1 MGLET
6 RSGLYQHNQGGIKL
20 VRRLLR
26 CRRFQFVR
34 KHREINT
41 GASKGRGSGCS
52 LTGPG
57 EPGRAGPVPCLRA
70 GGDDDRRGGHDGTV
84 CLRGSGL
91 YHAVCTW
98 GNHAH
103 DERGEG
109 GDSPRSQWD
118 AGGARTCAG
127 PASRS
132 CACALPLAEG
142 G

>member
-70 GGDDDRRGGHDGTV
+70 RGG
-84 CLRGSGL
+84 R
-91 YHAVCTW
+91 
-98 GNHAH
+98 
-103 DERGEG
+103 R
-109 GDSPRSQWD
+109 PK
-118 AGGARTCAG
+118 GGATMV
-127 PASRS
+127 PSV
-132 CACALPLAEG
+132 
-142 G
+142 

>member
-41 GASKGRGSGCS
+41 GASKGRGSGCF

-57 EPGRAGPVPCLRA
+57 ELGRAGPVPCLRA
-70 GGDDDRRGGHDGTV
+70 RGG
-84 CLRGSGL
+84 R
-91 YHAVCTW
+91 
-98 GNHAH
+98 
-103 DERGEG
+103 R
-109 GDSPRSQWD
+109 PK
-118 AGGARTCAG
+118 GGATMV
-127 PASRS
+127 PSV
-132 CACALPLAEG
+132 
-142 G
+142 

>member
-70 GGDDDRRGGHDGTV
+70 RGDDDRRGGPPWYRLSKGV
-84 CLRGSGL
+84 RAVPRGVHVG
-91 YHAVCTW
+91 
-98 GNHAH
+98 
-103 DERGEG
+103 
-109 GDSPRSQWD
+109 
-118 AGGARTCAG
+118 
-127 PASRS
+127 
-132 CACALPLAEG
+132 
-142 G
+142 